1 MANIQFYIIDIDYIT
16 TQSGKAVIRL
26 FGRTIDEKRI
36 CCLDT
41 NFEPYF
47 YVLPDEE
54 ADLNKLISEIKEC
67 REENSF
73 VTNAIV
79 EVKKYFGKRKTAL
92 KVIVNHPQ
100 DVPILSKPISG
111 LQYVKEIMENDILF
125 ARRYLIDKNIT
136 PLTLCEANGKNITRE
151 ELNVDLT
158 ISIDEIKSSLESIS
172 DINVLAFDIETYVSG
187 SRYPDSRHDP
197 IICVAFCGNNFQ
209 KIITWKKISTDLD
222 AVFVKNEQELILE
235 FVKTIKNY
243 KPDCLSGY
251 FSDGFDFP
259 YIMDRARIHGIKLD
273 IGTDNSTIRSNKRSS
288 SISITGIPNVDLL
301 KFIKTIMSGSLQL
314 ESYSLNEV
322 SKVLLNEKKIDFNI
336 DKMGMIWDS
345 NNEKE
350 IHNLLEYNLKDA
362 ELVYKLFKLL
372 SYDIC
377 ELVKLIGQN
386 LDDVTRMRFGQ
397 LVEWYLI
404 KKTKEFDE
412 LIPNKPRYSEK
423 SERLMHTYQGAF
435 VYQPEPGLYE
445 NLVVFDFKSL
455 YPSIIIA
462 HNIDPGTLTNEKE
475 NSCKSPDIID
485 ESGKTT
491 KYYFSSKEEGFIPAV
506 LKDIVIRRNRIK
518 EMIIKEKK
526 HDKVLEARSYMLKI
540 IANAT
545 YGMFGYSG
553 ARWYSV
559 ECAASITAFGRDYVL
574 LAIEKAKSENYL
586 VVYGDTDSCILVLGD
601 KTKEDALRFMKE
613 INDALPIFMELEL
626 ENFYRRGLFVMKK
639 NELQGAK
646 KKYALINEDN
656 KLKIRGFETIR
667 RDWSY
672 LAKETQLKVLE
683 IILKEKSIEKAAE
696 YAKNIIEEIR
706 KKHIDINKMVIKTQ
720 LRKEIKH
727 YDAIGPHVR
736 VAEKMRQDGI
746 LVGVGSVISYVITEG
761 KGSIGNR
768 AKQLENCKPDEYD
781 AEYYINN
788 QIIPAIKNIFE
799 ASGYTKD
806 ILTEKKEQSK
816 LSNFFGG

>member
-16 TQSGKAVIRL
+16 TQSGKAVIRI
-26 FGRTIDEKRI
+26 FGRTFDGKKI
-36 CCLDT
+36 CGLDM

-47 YVLPDEE
+47 YVLPGEE
-54 ADLNKLISEIKEC
+54 ADMNTLISEIKEC
-67 REENSF
+67 KEEDSF
-73 VTNAIV
+73 VKNVIT
-79 EVKKYFGKRKTAL
+79 EVKKDFDKNITAL
-92 KVIVNHPQ
+92 KVIVNHPK
-100 DVPILSKPISG
+100 DVPILSKLI
-111 LQYVKEIMENDILF
+111 LEIQHAREIRENDILF
-125 ARRYLIDKNIT
+125 AKRYLIDKNIT
-136 PLTLCEANGKNITRE
+136 PLTLCEANGNNITRE
-151 ELNVDLT
+151 ELNVDLA
-158 ISIDEIKSSLESIS
+158 IVIDEIKSSLESIS

-197 IICVAFCGNNFQ
+197 IICVAFYGNNFQ
-209 KIITWKKISTDLD
+209 KIITYKKIHTDLD
-222 AVFVKNEQELILE
+222 VTFVKNEHDLLLE
-235 FVKTIKNY
+235 FVKIIKNY

-259 YIMDRARIHGIKLD
+259 YIMERARIYGIKLD
-273 IGTDNSTIRSNKRSS
+273 IGMDNSTIRSNKRSS

-322 SKVLLNEKKIDFNI
+322 SRVLLDEKKIDFKI
-336 DKMGMIWDS
+336 DKIGMIWDS

-350 IHNLLEYNLKDA
+350 INNLLEYNLKDA

-412 LIPNKPRYSEK
+412 IIPNKPGYSEK

-445 NLVVFDFKSL
+445 NLAVFDFKSL

-475 NSCKSPDIID
+475 DSCESPDIID
-485 ESGKTT
+485 ESGKITR
-491 KYYFSSKEEGFIPAV
+491 YYFSSKEEGFIPAV
-506 LKDIVIRRNRIK
+506 LKDIIIRRSRIK
-518 EMIIKEKK
+518 EMIKKEKK
-526 HDKVLEARSYMLKI
+526 HDNILEARSYMLKI

-553 ARWYSV
+553 ARWYSK
-559 ECAASITAFGRDYVL
+559 ECAASITAFGRDYIL
-574 LAIEKAKSENYL
+574 RAIEKAKFEDYL
-586 VVYGDTDSCILVLGD
+586 VVYSDTDSIITILRD
-601 KTKEDALRFMKE
+601 KTKEDALRFMNE
-613 INDALPIFMELEL
+613 VNDSLPEFMKLEL
-626 ENFYRRGLFVMKK
+626 EKFYKGGLFVMKK
-639 NELQGAK
+639 NELGGAK
-646 KKYALINEDN
+646 KKYALIDEDD

-696 YAKNIIEEIR
+696 YAKNIIEDIR
-706 KKHIDINKMVIKTQ
+706 KKRIDINKMVIRTQ

-736 VAEKMRQDGI
+736 VAEKMKQEGI
-746 LVGVGSVISYVITEG
+746 MVGVGSVISYVITEG

-768 AKQLENCKPDEYD
+768 AKPLENCKPDEYD

-799 ASGYTKD
+799 AAGYTKD
-806 ILTEKKEQSK
+806 ILTEKKGQSK